1 MQVLVQDSF
10 DLPNL
15 ENDELLSYFF
25 LAKDDWTYASSLTQ
39 IYPLSLYRKARLLHK
54 EVIRRG
60 LLSYLEC
67 DSYLSS

>member
-1 MQVLVQDSF
+1 
-10 DLPNL
+10 
-15 ENDELLSYFF
+15 
-25 LAKDDWTYASSLTQ
+25 
-39 IYPLSLYRKARLLHK
+39 LSLYRKARLLHK